1 MKHILLPKDV
11 GNAVADDQCEVVGI
25 SLGGYFYDYL
35 RRSDGE
41 IVGVTYWLMEP
52 VNFGRHPV
60 YSQFLDDDRFAFDA
74 EGGCVNIVFDES
86 NVELLKKGQLTADVV
101 QEFGGESVLK
111 IGEQFAIAF
120 SLVE

>member
-1 MKHILLPKDV
+1 MKHTLLPQNSRNSAT
-11 GNAVADDQCEVVGI
+11 GEQWEEVEI

-41 IVGVTYWLMEP
+41 IVGVTYWLMGP
-52 VNFGRHPV
+52 VNFEQHPV
-60 YSQFLDDDRFAFDA
+60 YSLFCSDSRFVFDA
-74 EGGCVNIVFDES
+74 TGGCVHIVFDES
-86 NVELLKKGQLTADVV
+86 DAELLKIGQLTPEVV

-111 IGEQFAIAF
+111 SGDQFAIVF